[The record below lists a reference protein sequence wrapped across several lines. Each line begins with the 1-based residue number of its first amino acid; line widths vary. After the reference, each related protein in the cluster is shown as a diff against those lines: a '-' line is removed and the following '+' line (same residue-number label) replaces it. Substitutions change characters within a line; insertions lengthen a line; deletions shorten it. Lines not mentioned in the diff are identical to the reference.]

1 MSRTNDNDESDN
13 KGQLNSG
20 PRRTMSLRRT
30 KDNNRCAG
38 LQGWLSQQ
46 RNQNKNT

>member
-20 PRRTMSLRRT
+20 PRRMMS
-30 KDNNRCAG
+30 
-38 LQGWLSQQ
+38 Q
-46 RNQNKNT
+46 RSC